1 VETACDVAVIGGGP
15 AGAAAA
21 LMLGRLGL
29 RATILESKPTP
40 VWKIGETL
48 APESRQVLQNLGVW
62 DEFLED
68 GHLPSW
74 GAFSLWGA
82 DEQAE
87 RDFIFNP
94 HGCGWQLD
102 RARFETL
109 LQERAEA
116 AGAAIW
122 RGATVSALER
132 REEMWQLIAGELCLR
147 SQWLIDATGRAS
159 VAARHLGQKRVA
171 LDQLVS
177 IYAVATAAEHRDED
191 SRTFVEA
198 RPTGW
203 WYSALMPGN
212 RRTVAW
218 QTDADLLSGEHWREP
233 AWFHQ
238 LIQETRRLKELLHEH
253 RYSFSQP
260 PRLTSAQSARIELAC
275 GEFWLAVGDAAQSFD
290 PLSGQ
295 GIFHALFTGYRAATA
310 LAFNWPGSGRMAG
323 YAEWLDHLWTR
334 FLIGRKRFY
343 GAEHQ
348 WPDEPFWLRR
358 QFSSR
363 TDVPPPSRA
372 DPT

>member
-1 VETACDVAVIGGGP
+1 MDTACDVAVIGGGP

-29 RATILESKPTP
+29 RATILEGKPAP

-48 APESRQVLQNLGVW
+48 APESRQVLQSLGVW
-62 DEFLED
+62 DAFLED

-74 GAFSLWGA
+74 GSFSVWGGEA
-82 DEQAE
+82 QTE

-116 AGAAIW
+116 AGAEIR
-122 RGATVSALER
+122 RGAAVSALER
-132 REEMWQLIAGELCLR
+132 RGEAWELIAGKHRLR
-147 SQWLIDATGRAS
+147 ARWLIDASGRACV
-159 VAARHLGQKRVA
+159 VARRLGQQRVA

-177 IYAVATAAEHRDED
+177 VYAMAIAAERRDAD

-203 WYSALMPGN
+203 WYSALMPGD

-218 QTDADLLSGEHWREP
+218 QTDGDFVSAGHWREP

-238 LIQETRRLKELLHEH
+238 QIQETRRLKDLLHEH
-253 RYSFSQP
+253 RYSFSQA
-260 PRLTSAQSARIELAC
+260 PRLTSAQSARIEPAC

-295 GIFHALFTGYRAATA
+295 GIFHALLSGHHAAKA
-310 LAFNWPGSGRMAG
+310 IVDGWSGDGDVPG
-323 YAEWLDHLWTR
+323 YAGWLDLLWTR
-334 FLIGRKRFY
+334 FLTARKAFY
-343 GAEHQ
+343 GAERR
-348 WPDEPFWLRR
+348 WPDEAFWLRR
-358 QFSSR
+358 K
-363 TDVPPPSRA
+363 T
-372 DPT
+372 